1 MSWNPDIDPT
11 NRTIAPVGL
20 PLAVISTSCVFLV
33 LGLVLT
39 GIRLYIRI
47 IDRVF
52 GLDDWFMAFGC
63 VSMIGIVMDSRPFA
77 VVPGI
82 VKMTDCN

>member
-1 MSWNPDIDPT
+1 MSWNPDVDPT
-11 NRTIAPVGL
+11 NRIIAPVGL
-20 PLAVISTSCVFLV
+20 PLAVISASCVFLV

-39 GIRLYIRI
+39 GIRLYIRV

-63 VSMIGIVMDSRPFA
+63 VSVMGDAKDSRPL
-77 VVPGI
+77 
-82 VKMTDCN
+82 